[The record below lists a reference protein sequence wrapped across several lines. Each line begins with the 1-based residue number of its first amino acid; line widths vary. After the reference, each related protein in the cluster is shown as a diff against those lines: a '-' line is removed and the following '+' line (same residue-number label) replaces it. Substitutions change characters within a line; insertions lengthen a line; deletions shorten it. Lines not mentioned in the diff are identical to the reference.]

1 MFRHIIALLLGF
13 FVIMNALS
21 EAQVAHE
28 NTIRV
33 GLLHGD
39 PEPFKLPIAVLEKAC
54 EKLNPPAK
62 LELVDISDMN
72 QKRALKSLASGNVSF
87 DIFFSGFSAAR
98 ENDLL
103 QIDVPLTMGLLGARV
118 LVVNEKH
125 EERLMQNVTSEAE
138 LKNLRI
144 GSGVQWPDSDILL
157 FNQYQVLRAS
167 YQGLWQMLSNNRI
180 DAFARGIEEAFIEI
194 EQRRNETPAPKIL
207 NTWLLVYPLD
217 YFVYLSPKNQPLYQE
232 LNRALQQA
240 HSSGEIAAVI
250 AKVPSAQKALHWL
263 RNNSHTTIHLHNPL
277 ISERV
282 RSLSAEYWLPEI
294 RP

>member
-1 MFRHIIALLLGF
+1 MFRHIVVLLLGF
-13 FVIMNALS
+13 FIIINAFS
-21 EAQVAHE
+21 DAQVAPT

-39 PEPFKLPIAVLEKAC
+39 PEPFKLPLAVLKKAC
-54 EKLNPPAK
+54 ESLNPPAK
-62 LELVDISDMN
+62 LELVDISEMN
-72 QKRALKSLASGNVSF
+72 QKRALKSLIHGDVPF
-87 DIFFSGFSAAR
+87 DIFFSGFSVER
-98 ENDLL
+98 ESELL

-118 LVVNEKH
+118 LVVNENREKKLKQSIIN
-125 EERLMQNVTSEAE
+125 EVE
-138 LKNLRI
+138 LKNLKL
-144 GSGVQWPDSDILL
+144 GSGIQWPDSDILS
-157 FNQYQVLRAS
+157 FNQYRVVRAS

-240 HSSGEIAAVI
+240 HSSGEIAEVI

-263 RNNSHTTIHLHNPL
+263 RSNNHRTIHLHNPL

-282 RSLSAEYWLPEI
+282 RSLPSEYWLPEI